1 MKTTHLTGGRAARA
15 LPLAGVCAAVVT
27 VAGYMTIGPNPDGDA
42 RASTD
47 VRYYTAHHT
56 HILVAGILLT
66 YAAVLSALFGVAVW
80 DRIRRGR
87 LHPAVA
93 ATALVAVA
101 VAGASDLTNAGAWY
115 ALGTMGGK
123 DTIQPATF
131 QTLHLAA
138 AGSNLAAGAGFGL
151 LLVVAGWAG
160 LSARILPSWLALVRA
175 AAGRGRARPDSRPG
189 RLHRQPARP
198 RCGCAR
204 PESPCSCAPTCPTPR
219 APTGGPRASR
229 NRRSRGAD
237 DRRRESRRPCPAAAC
252 SRRHV
257 RLKVRFGPIC

>member
-1 MKTTHLTGGRAARA
+1 M
-15 LPLAGVCAAVVT
+15 
-27 VAGYMTIGPNPDGDA
+27 
-42 RASTD
+42 
-47 VRYYTAHHT
+47 RYYTAHHT

-87 LHPAVA
+87 LHLAVA

-151 LLVVAGWAG
+151 LLVVAGGAG
-160 LSARILPSWLALVRA
+160 LSARILPSWLAWSGLLLGVVELVQTPVQVDVR
-175 AAGRGRARPDSRPG
+175 GRNRHVSAPRRARPRGRRPAAREHRGTGALAELTTVDVRAGGRGASRP
-189 RLHRQPARP
+189 PAR
-198 RCGCAR
+198 RV
-204 PESPCSCAPTCPTPR
+204 T
-219 APTGGPRASR
+219 
-229 NRRSRGAD
+229 
-237 DRRRESRRPCPAAAC
+237 
-252 SRRHV
+252 
-257 RLKVRFGPIC
+257 

>member
-15 LPLAGVCAAVVT
+15 LPLAGVCAAVAT

-42 RASTD
+42 RAATD

-56 HILVAGILLT
+56 HILIAGILLT

-87 LHPAVA
+87 LHPAVG

-101 VAGASDLTNAGAWY
+101 VTGVSDLTNAGAWY

-138 AGSNLAAGAGFGL
+138 AGSNLAAVAGFGL
-151 LLVVAGWAG
+151 LLVVAGGAG
-160 LSARILPSWLALVRA
+160 VSARILPGWLAWSGLLLGVVELVQTPVEVGFIA
-175 AAGRGRARPDSRPG
+175 GLLALGWMCAAGIAMFLRPDVPD
-189 RLHRQPARP
+189 PAGADR
-198 RCGCAR
+198 R
-204 PESPCSCAPTCPTPR
+204 PERIA
-219 APTGGPRASR
+219 
-229 NRRSRGAD
+229 
-237 DRRRESRRPCPAAAC
+237 EPAL
-252 SRRHV
+252 S
-257 RLKVRFGPIC
+257 GS

>member
-15 LPLAGVCAAVVT
+15 LPLAGVFAAVVT

-115 ALGTMGGK
+115 ALGSMGGK

-151 LLVVAGWAG
+151 LLVVAGGAG
-160 LSARILPSWLALVRA
+160 VSARILPSWLAWSGLLLGVVELVQTPA
-175 AAGRGRARPDSRPG
+175 QVGFIASLLALAWMCAAGIAMFLRPDVPD
-189 RLHRQPARP
+189 PAGADR
-198 RCGCAR
+198 R
-204 PESPCSCAPTCPTPR
+204 PESIAEPAL
-219 APTGGPRASR
+219 SR
-229 NRRSRGAD
+229 S
-237 DRRRESRRPCPAAAC
+237 
-252 SRRHV
+252 
-257 RLKVRFGPIC
+257 